1 MLSNLSHE
9 ILKPHSAQ
17 RHKAGYAVLVFLSYR
32 DNESCR
38 ITVPK
43 TLQQMQNAL

>member
-1 MLSNLSHE
+1 MLSNLFHE
-9 ILKPHSAQ
+9 SLKPHSAQ
-17 RHKAGYAVLVFLSYR
+17 RHEASYAALVFLSHR

-38 ITVPK
+38 ITALK